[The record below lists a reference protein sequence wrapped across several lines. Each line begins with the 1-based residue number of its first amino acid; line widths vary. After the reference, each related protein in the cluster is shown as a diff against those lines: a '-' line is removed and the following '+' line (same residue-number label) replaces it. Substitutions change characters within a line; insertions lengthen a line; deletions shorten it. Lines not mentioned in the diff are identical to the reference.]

1 MKKILYRI
9 EKILFKNRSECKF
22 NLQNSQ
28 HILIMP
34 GLGGSA
40 WDLFPLVRYLRK
52 NQNHYDVTA
61 IPLGLNS
68 SSLSV
73 TTLKTV
79 EYLKKNLFDIS
90 KPEKIIF
97 IGHSMGGKVACM
109 LFNEIKKIYPN
120 ITYEVITL
128 GSPVGEIKQKYF
140 SWIEDQFL
148 QLFSDAYKQWV
159 PLIQPDP
166 RVIKYT
172 GYYSVNDKIIP
183 SALEKG
189 EHKGN
194 IIELKE
200 FSHMDF
206 INPKKIGP
214 EILKYL
220 ISREGSISNA

>member
-1 MKKILYRI
+1 MKKLIYKI
-9 EKILFKNRSECKF
+9 ENMLFRNRSECKF

-68 SSLSV
+68 SSLMV
-73 TTLKTV
+73 TTSKTV
-79 EYLKKNLFDIS
+79 KYLENNLFKKS

-109 LFNEIKKIYPN
+109 LVHEIKKIYPH
-120 ITYEVITL
+120 IIYEVITL
-128 GSPVGEIKQKYF
+128 GSPVGVEKRKYF

-159 PLIQPDP
+159 PIIQPDP
-166 RVIKYT
+166 KVIKYT
-172 GYYSVNDKIIP
+172 GYYSVDDKIIP
-183 SALEKG
+183 SSLEKV

-194 IIELKE
+194 IIELKG

-206 INPKKIGP
+206 IKPQKIGP
-214 EILKYL
+214 EILN
-220 ISREGSISNA
+220 II